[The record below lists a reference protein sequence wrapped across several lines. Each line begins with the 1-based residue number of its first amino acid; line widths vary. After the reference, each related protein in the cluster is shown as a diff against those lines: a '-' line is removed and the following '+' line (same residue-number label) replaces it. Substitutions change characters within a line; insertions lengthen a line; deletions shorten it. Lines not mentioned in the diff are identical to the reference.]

1 VIHGLRDA
9 IVAYVV
15 WIQVRLVGR
24 FAGGADGVM
33 MSLRVHEGT
42 LTLDAVAV
50 KAIAISNCLR
60 FTLARV

>member
-1 VIHGLRDA
+1 
-9 IVAYVV
+9 VV

-24 FAGGADGVM
+24 FAGGGGADGVM